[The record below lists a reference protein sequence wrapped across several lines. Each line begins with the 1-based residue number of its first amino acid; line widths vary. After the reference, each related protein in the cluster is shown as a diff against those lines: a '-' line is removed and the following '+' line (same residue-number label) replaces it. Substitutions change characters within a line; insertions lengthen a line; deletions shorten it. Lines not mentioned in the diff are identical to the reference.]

1 MNINK
6 IYSTPAFKARQE
18 KPVEYIEAN
27 FTECEDS
34 TPIKSYVENDY
45 VEISEYKEPENNL
58 TVIDTPKKP
67 KKTPEEKIMDLVK
80 AATVSGIAIPTGLK
94 AGEKLTGKLEV
105 LVKQFCADFSDDAAR
120 AVTDG
125 LKGKGIKSIKDI
137 LKRIKNFNTLPIE
150 ELSKRG
156 KALGKWGIG
165 GAIAAALIYLG
176 TKDDNKDG
184 QSDLLT
190 AVKTYIAPG
199 SEPMLLEA

>member
-1 MNINK
+1 MNINN

-27 FTECEDS
+27 FTECEDCV
-34 TPIKSYVENDY
+34 TDNNNVESDY
-45 VEISEYKEPENNL
+45 VEISEYKE
-58 TVIDTPKKP
+58 KP

-165 GAIAAALIYLG
+165 GIIAAALIYLG

-199 SEPMLLEA
+199 SEPMLLEG

>member
-1 MNINK
+1 MNINN

-18 KPVEYIEAN
+18 KPTEYIDAK
-27 FTECEDS
+27 FTEIEDS
-34 TPIKSYVENDY
+34 VSNNNNVENDY
-45 VEISEYKEPENNL
+45 VVISEYKE
-58 TVIDTPKKP
+58 KQ
-67 KKTPEEKIMDLVK
+67 KKTPEEKIMDFVK

-94 AGEKLTGKLEV
+94 AGEKLTGKLEG

-120 AVTDG
+120 AVTEG

-150 ELSKRG
+150 ELSKRC

-165 GAIAAALIYLG
+165 GAIAATLIYLG

-199 SEPMLLEA
+199 SEPMLLEG

>member
-1 MNINK
+1 MNINN

-18 KPVEYIEAN
+18 KASEYIDAN
-27 FTECEDS
+27 FTECEDCAADNNN
-34 TPIKSYVENDY
+34 VESDY
-45 VEISEYKEPENNL
+45 VEISEYKE
-58 TVIDTPKKP
+58 KP

-94 AGEKLTGKLEV
+94 AGEKLTGKLED
-105 LVKQFCADFSDDAAR
+105 LIKQFCADFSDDAAR
-120 AVTDG
+120 AVTEG

>member
-18 KPVEYIEAN
+18 KPVEYIEAK
-27 FTECEDS
+27 FTECEDCA
-34 TPIKSYVENDY
+34 TDNNNVESDY
-45 VEISEYKEPENNL
+45 VEISEYKE
-58 TVIDTPKKP
+58 KP